1 MLRRL
6 VVGLVIGIVL
16 GGIAAGALIKG
27 LGVLAFA
34 ETGSG
39 VFLAYAAALA
49 TGAFVALVAGKP
61 VWAKGAW
68 IEVGLKAFFGS
79 LLAAAGMFALRR
91 WGGMPIDLSRFG
103 AGTGSLGALPAT
115 SLPIIAT
122 VLSVLFELDNT
133 DPPTGKTATKPVG
146 AAKRIASGGEAKA
159 ARISTHEADGEG
171 EEEAAQP
178 KKKLR
183 N

>member
-1 MLRRL
+1 MFKRL
-6 VVGLVIGIVL
+6 FVGLVIGLVM
-16 GGIAAGALIKG
+16 GGLAATLLVKG
-27 LGVLAFA
+27 LGVLTFA
-34 ETGSG
+34 GTGG
-39 VFLAYAAALA
+39 ALFLAYVAALV
-49 TGAFVALVAGKP
+49 TGASIALVAGKP

-91 WGGMPIDLSRFG
+91 WGGMPVDLSKLG
-103 AGTGSLGALPAT
+103 AGTGTLGSLPAT

-133 DPPTGKTATKPVG
+133 DPPEAKVAAKPAASQRVAVAG
-146 AAKRIASGGEAKA
+146 AAKGVRVASDEAE
-159 ARISTHEADGEG
+159 REG
-171 EEEAAQP
+171 EEEVAQTN
-178 KKKLR
+178 KNLR

>member
-6 VVGLVIGIVL
+6 VVGLVIGVVM
-16 GGIAAGALIKG
+16 GGLVAAALIKG
-27 LGVLAFA
+27 LGVVTFSDA
-34 ETGSG
+34 GSG
-39 VFLAYAAALA
+39 LFLAYAAALA
-49 TGAFVALVAGKP
+49 MGALVALVAGKP

-79 LLAAAGMFALRR
+79 LLAVGGMFALRR
-91 WGGMPIDLSRFG
+91 WGGMPVDLSRFG

-122 VLSVLFELDNT
+122 VLSVLFEIDNT
-133 DPPTGKTATKPVG
+133 DPPEEKA
-146 AAKRIASGGEAKA
+146 AAKPASVAQRIAAGGTAKA
-159 ARISTHEADGEG
+159 ARISTQEADGEG
-171 EEEAAQP
+171 EEEVAQS